1 MGKSD
6 INIWKIVPDYLHSSD
21 CKVNK
26 TDAD

>member
-1 MGKSD
+1 MGKLD
-6 INIWKIVPDYLHSSD
+6 INTWKIVPDDLHSLD